1 MFRIDLANLVRN
13 KLYICKEYHIQ
24 PSEIDRMMF
33 FDYEVLLQNINEIQT
48 EQEKENEK
56 QQEQY
61 NNMQSS
67 LNPSSMMRNMQASMP
82 KMQMPS
88 INMPKI

>member
-1 MFRIDLANLVRN
+1 MFRVNIENLVRN

-24 PSEIDRMMF
+24 PSEIDRMMY
-33 FDYEVLLQNINEIQT
+33 FDYETMMEEIKQIQT
-48 EQEKENEK
+48 NQEKENEK

-61 NNMQSS
+61 DKMQSNM
-67 LNPSSMMRNMQASMP
+67 NPSSMMRNMQMP

-88 INMPKI
+88 FSMPKF